1 MKLLSAFMVLLG
13 FAGLSPI
20 KPDLVKNFGS
30 MSEQLIHQ
38 QYNESQVMLRLLVHK
53 WIIPLLATGIQVLTK
68 QIREHKLMQ
77 CMKLC

>member
-13 FAGLSPI
+13 FDGLSPI

-30 MSEQLIHQ
+30 ISEQLIHQ

-53 WIIPLLATGIQVLTK
+53 WIILLLATGIQVLTK